1 MRFKHTR
8 NAEVTAVCSDVPLNY
23 TVDAKRAR
31 LIKIRS
37 MSYEK
42 QSVMPATHVQV
53 GLSVLPAQLCLRQ
66 AAGACVGSGTP
77 FS

>member
-1 MRFKHTR
+1 M
-8 NAEVTAVCSDVPLNY
+8 L
-23 TVDAKRAR
+23 
-31 LIKIRS
+31 LIKRDS
-37 MSYEK
+37 LWL
-42 QSVMPATHVQV
+42 MPATHVQV